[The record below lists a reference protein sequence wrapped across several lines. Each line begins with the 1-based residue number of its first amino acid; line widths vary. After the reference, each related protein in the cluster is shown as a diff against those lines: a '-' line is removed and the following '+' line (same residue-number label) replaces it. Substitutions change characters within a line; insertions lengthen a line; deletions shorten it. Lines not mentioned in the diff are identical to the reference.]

1 MNNGLLSLLASLQ
14 VSLIC
19 TARKPR
25 SIEQTGNTIPKGD
38 SKRSCIRLAPPWFP
52 LDRSTEYVRST
63 TTRDVYG
70 NVTSNDWG
78 EVLTTISPDPD
89 KTATTNGPRTRQTT
103 TISYSN
109 NNPTSVDSPLV
120 SATAYTWNDTYDA
133 MTSYTDELGNKV
145 YQVIDSATGL
155 VTQRRWE
162 QKASTANWQNAS
174 LTVDVNGDTF
184 VSPIDALAIVN
195 YVNSNG
201 EAPAAA
207 SSAAPPYLDV
217 DGNGLVTNADADYVI
232 AYINVVNS
240 GGTPYAPPT
249 ASTSADTIQQVDIT
263 YVTTSGL
270 PKGLVATET
279 VQTGRTSGTRVTT
292 YQYINTPSDPARHA
306 RVSSITETGDS
317 VNAVTSFTY
326 DNRGNISSVT
336 DPAGRVTK
344 FWHDNR
350 DRLIATM
357 SPDPDG
363 TGSLLPVLTRYDYDS
378 HDNLIASEL
387 INSRVEGTK
396 LYVTALITSYTY
408 DAMGRQTSTV
418 TQRPDL
424 EWHLTYSSSTVGLTS
439 TKPSSTSPITTS
451 ILEAYAAA
459 NSRIVN
465 TPASNSSYRGLV
477 SEVSYFG
484 TANTITET
492 ISNNGSDS
500 RVFKTEYDLL
510 NRPVKSVTPAPGSG
524 YTSKTGE
531 QLESGG
537 IVSRVEYDNLGNVV
551 ASRDGLNNLTKF
563 TYDDLNRVTSIGTP
577 HPTTSGSTLDTA
589 IEYFESAKGWITKS
603 NDPLGIKTFAES
615 DMLGRTVR
623 VSGSGVSTQSV
634 SYWKDGL
641 LKSTTDGFG
650 QVTDYAYDRQGRLT
664 SVTAPAATSGGTR
677 PVSNWTYA
685 VDSLLSTAVDP
696 LSRTTTYQYDAGG
709 RIQSVVSPDPDGT
722 GSLVSAYSKVL
733 RDSVGNV
740 MASTD
745 AVNEPLGNWN
755 LFTYD
760 SWFRNTSSIDA
771 LGAVTSTNFDVFGN
785 VTSVVDPLNNTTS
798 YTYNKLQQLVTEN
811 KGTDR
816 SFSYDANGNLAT
828 LTDRNS
834 RVTTYTYDNR
844 NRLTNESWGG
854 TRTLGYTYDS
864 IDRLTAISDSD
875 SLALDFSFAYD
886 SRSQLQ
892 GEVQSG
898 SSYLL
903 GKSFAFDR
911 DYDNVGN
918 QTKLASIIGGALS
931 GTDITGG
938 IKDFANTYTYDYL
951 NRRTSATQSQ
961 ASGGNSVA
969 AKHVTTAFNLASQIT
984 DVRRYSDTTNSS
996 ANLEAHTRHSFDSA
1010 GRLKSITHSKT
1021 ELGAGVNW
1029 DGTSSLP
1036 STGTFAAYFLSYDA
1050 DNRITSLASRADG
1063 FVTNFTY
1070 DIIDQLTAATTSAI
1084 SGLSMPFS
1092 PTAESYNLDENGN
1105 RKSSGGASQSAS
1117 GTHNRLQTDG
1127 TYNYTYD
1134 NEGNVTRRTKISDNT
1149 VTDYTWDYR
1158 NRLATVTDKVSASG
1172 ATLKQVEY
1180 TYDAFDQRTAKRVDI
1195 DGNGTWDRYEVYTW
1209 ADGQEVQRWVDSD
1222 GAGTGQKL
1230 RLANRYL
1237 WAESVD
1243 QLLSDEQYAS
1253 GTGMEVDATTAS
1265 GTAGTTLWAL
1275 TDHLGSVRDL
1285 LDNNGVVREHN
1296 VFDSF
1301 GRLIRE
1307 VDYNSSGTAISSTDA
1322 AAVDSIFGYTGR
1334 NWDSDIGM
1342 QYNRARW
1349 YDPQTGRWLSQDP
1362 IGFAAGDANLYRY
1375 VGNKPTMATDPT
1387 GLQEPTALPTPE
1399 EMERIRRE
1407 LGRNRAM
1414 GGIALGAHGHGVP
1427 AGSFARNDGV
1437 FRGGIDP
1444 DALARRLSA
1453 MATSAEGKSEGDRVG
1468 RAIAN
1473 TFNQNSGWWR
1483 FPKIPLFGPDERSK
1497 RIFCYEWA
1505 WAFHDAFMHESS
1517 GDHFKAKVQSSIT
1530 DDLKVHYWL
1539 KITSADGKTE
1549 VYVDDGF
1556 WETDEKTGVR
1566 IYIHDAKPMG
1576 GAYKFDSGGPISEK
1590 SRDKVW
1596 APPFYDHRNFKR
1608 GVDPNCGDWEG
1619 LNHLSP

>member
-1 MNNGLLSLLASLQ
+1 MLF
-14 VSLIC
+14 LI
-19 TARKPR
+19 
-25 SIEQTGNTIPKGD
+25 
-38 SKRSCIRLAPPWFP
+38 
-52 LDRSTEYVRST
+52 
-63 TTRDVYG
+63 
-70 NVTSNDWG
+70 
-78 EVLTTISPDPD
+78 
-89 KTATTNGPRTRQTT
+89 
-103 TISYSN
+103 
-109 NNPTSVDSPLV
+109 
-120 SATAYTWNDTYDA
+120 
-133 MTSYTDELGNKV
+133 
-145 YQVIDSATGL
+145 
-155 VTQRRWE
+155 
-162 QKASTANWQNAS
+162 
-174 LTVDVNGDTF
+174 
-184 VSPIDALAIVN
+184 
-195 YVNSNG
+195 
-201 EAPAAA
+201 
-207 SSAAPPYLDV
+207 
-217 DGNGLVTNADADYVI
+217 
-232 AYINVVNS
+232 S
-240 GGTPYAPPT
+240 GRYAPPT

-292 YQYINTPSDPARHA
+292 YQSINTPSDPARHA

-408 DAMGRQTSTV
+408 DALGRQTSTF

-484 TANTITET
+484 TANIVTET

-510 NRPVKSVTPAPGSG
+510 NRPVKSITPAPGSG

-537 IVSRVEYDNLGNVV
+537 IVSRVEYDNLGNIV

-563 TYDDLNRVTSIGTP
+563 TYDDLNRVNSIGTP

-677 PVSNWTYA
+677 PVSNWTYS
-685 VDSLLSTAVDP
+685 VDSLLSTVVDP

-722 GSLVSAYSKVL
+722 GSLASAYSKVL

-828 LTDRNS
+828 LTDRN
-834 RVTTYTYDNR
+834 
-844 NRLTNESWGG
+844 
-854 TRTLGYTYDS
+854 
-864 IDRLTAISDSD
+864 
-875 SLALDFSFAYD
+875 
-886 SRSQLQ
+886 
-892 GEVQSG
+892 
-898 SSYLL
+898 
-903 GKSFAFDR
+903 
-911 DYDNVGN
+911 
-918 QTKLASIIGGALS
+918 
-931 GTDITGG
+931 
-938 IKDFANTYTYDYL
+938 
-951 NRRTSATQSQ
+951 
-961 ASGGNSVA
+961 
-969 AKHVTTAFNLASQIT
+969 
-984 DVRRYSDTTNSS
+984 
-996 ANLEAHTRHSFDSA
+996 TRHSFDSA

-1036 STGTFAAYFLSYDA
+1036 STGTFAAYFLNYDA
-1050 DNRITSLASRADG
+1050 DNRIASLASRADG

-1084 SGLSMPFS
+1084 SGLTMPFS

-1134 NEGNVTRRTKISDNT
+1134 NEGNVTRRTKISDST

-1158 NRLATVTDKVSASG
+1158 NRLATVTDKDSASG

-1180 TYDAFDQRTAKRVDI
+1180 TYDAFDQRTAKRVDT

-1209 ADGQEVQRWVDSD
+1209 ADGQEVQRWVDTD

-1253 GTGMEVDATTAS
+1253 GTGMEIDATTAS

-1334 NWDSDIGM
+1334 DWDSDIGM

-1362 IGFAAGDANLYRY
+1362 IGFAAGDSNLYRY
-1375 VGNKPTMATDPT
+1375 VGNRATTHIDPSGLADWIPPELWAYPGKVGQFWKGYFWNGPVNVVTGTASAAYNYDDTWEGIKGAVADPAAAASAIGNEYYEKSLSTEGQGEICFDIATAVVGATKAAKASKLKNLKKLTDKVEVDIPNSASSRGAQLRDKYGSQFGEYMHFRGQGFTPAQSKYLTQPYSGRAGHHFPIPQRTGRDWNIPRSIIDSRFNVLRPTDMSIGRFYELHYRVDPFFHGT
-1387 GLQEPTALPTPE
+1387 RFPQAIGGTWRGGQLGLERYSGLQKIWYSTPCPTK
-1399 EMERIRRE
+1399 IGVGVG
-1407 LGRNRAM
+1407 LGT
-1414 GGIALGAHGHGVP
+1414 GA
-1427 AGSFARNDGV
+1427 AGAGYWWFSD
-1437 FRGGIDP
+1437 D
-1444 DALARRLSA
+1444 
-1453 MATSAEGKSEGDRVG
+1453 SE
-1468 RAIAN
+1468 
-1473 TFNQNSGWWR
+1473 
-1483 FPKIPLFGPDERSK
+1483 
-1497 RIFCYEWA
+1497 
-1505 WAFHDAFMHESS
+1505 
-1517 GDHFKAKVQSSIT
+1517 
-1530 DDLKVHYWL
+1530 
-1539 KITSADGKTE
+1539 
-1549 VYVDDGF
+1549 
-1556 WETDEKTGVR
+1556 
-1566 IYIHDAKPMG
+1566 
-1576 GAYKFDSGGPISEK
+1576 
-1590 SRDKVW
+1590 
-1596 APPFYDHRNFKR
+1596 
-1608 GVDPNCGDWEG
+1608 
-1619 LNHLSP
+1619 

>member
-1 MNNGLLSLLASLQ
+1 MSLS
-14 VSLIC
+14 C
-19 TARKPR
+19 
-25 SIEQTGNTIPKGD
+25 
-38 SKRSCIRLAPPWFP
+38 
-52 LDRSTEYVRST
+52 
-63 TTRDVYG
+63 
-70 NVTSNDWG
+70 
-78 EVLTTISPDPD
+78 
-89 KTATTNGPRTRQTT
+89 
-103 TISYSN
+103 
-109 NNPTSVDSPLV
+109 LV
-120 SATAYTWNDTYDA
+120 WDD
-133 MTSYTDELGNKV
+133 
-145 YQVIDSATGL
+145 DSATEM
-155 VTQRRWE
+155 QRL
-162 QKASTANWQNAS
+162 ASV
-174 LTVDVNGDTF
+174 L
-184 VSPIDALAIVN
+184 DA
-195 YVNSNG
+195 
-201 EAPAAA
+201 
-207 SSAAPPYLDV
+207 
-217 DGNGLVTNADADYVI
+217 
-232 AYINVVNS
+232 
-240 GGTPYAPPT
+240 
-249 ASTSADTIQQVDIT
+249 
-263 YVTTSGL
+263 
-270 PKGLVATET
+270 
-279 VQTGRTSGTRVTT
+279 
-292 YQYINTPSDPARHA
+292 
-306 RVSSITETGDS
+306 
-317 VNAVTSFTY
+317 
-326 DNRGNISSVT
+326 
-336 DPAGRVTK
+336 
-344 FWHDNR
+344 
-350 DRLIATM
+350 
-357 SPDPDG
+357 
-363 TGSLLPVLTRYDYDS
+363 
-378 HDNLIASEL
+378 
-387 INSRVEGTK
+387 
-396 LYVTALITSYTY
+396 
-408 DAMGRQTSTV
+408 
-418 TQRPDL
+418 
-424 EWHLTYSSSTVGLTS
+424 
-439 TKPSSTSPITTS
+439 
-451 ILEAYAAA
+451 
-459 NSRIVN
+459 
-465 TPASNSSYRGLV
+465 
-477 SEVSYFG
+477 
-484 TANTITET
+484 
-492 ISNNGSDS
+492 
-500 RVFKTEYDLL
+500 
-510 NRPVKSVTPAPGSG
+510 
-524 YTSKTGE
+524 
-531 QLESGG
+531 
-537 IVSRVEYDNLGNVV
+537 
-551 ASRDGLNNLTKF
+551 
-563 TYDDLNRVTSIGTP
+563 
-577 HPTTSGSTLDTA
+577 
-589 IEYFESAKGWITKS
+589 KS
-603 NDPLGIKTFAES
+603 NTERTGGVACAQPPATICYAFGILWAIDDRKDMNHWQKMGARRCKCCCLNPL
-615 DMLGRTVR
+615 
-623 VSGSGVSTQSV
+623 
-634 SYWKDGL
+634 
-641 LKSTTDGFG
+641 
-650 QVTDYAYDRQGRLT
+650 
-664 SVTAPAATSGGTR
+664 
-677 PVSNWTYA
+677 
-685 VDSLLSTAVDP
+685 
-696 LSRTTTYQYDAGG
+696 
-709 RIQSVVSPDPDGT
+709 
-722 GSLVSAYSKVL
+722 
-733 RDSVGNV
+733 
-740 MASTD
+740 
-745 AVNEPLGNWN
+745 
-755 LFTYD
+755 
-760 SWFRNTSSIDA
+760 FRNTSSIDA

-875 SLALDFSFAYD
+875 SLALDFSFGYD

-961 ASGGNSVA
+961 VSGGNSVA

-1036 STGTFAAYFLSYDA
+1036 STGTFAAYFLNYDA

-1134 NEGNVTRRTKISDNT
+1134 NEGNVTRRTKISDST

-1180 TYDAFDQRTAKRVDI
+1180 TYDAFDQRTAKRVDT

-1209 ADGQEVQRWVDSD
+1209 ADGQEVQRWVDTD

-1334 NWDSDIGM
+1334 DWDSDIGM

-1375 VGNKPTMATDPT
+1375 VGNHPSYANDPS
-1387 GLQEPTALPTPE
+1387 GLQEPLHPISLPNQHSPYVKNAFGEWVENTWYN
-1399 EMERIRRE
+1399 
-1407 LGRNRAM
+1407 GRNRPSLLDWIQAQEKNSKFSRPYSESGYCEM
-1414 GGIALGAHGHGVP
+1414 GPETQWHIDRRLREEAHQRQIERWQMIYALQEASINLLSAGRGGAALPPRRGVP
-1427 AGSFARNDGV
+1427 IPFPPRTPVGQYPFIPAAPVRTVPQGQTRVYRAVSEAEYLDAMKNGSLRPKYGE
-1437 FRGGIDP
+1437 
-1444 DALARRLSA
+1444 
-1453 MATSAEGKSEGDRVG
+1453 MEGKWFADSLEGAKLHGEALHGPGKYRIIEADVPTKPKSLYQHENMDG
-1468 RAIAN
+1468 R
-1473 TFNQNSGWWR
+1473 
-1483 FPKIPLFGPDERSK
+1483 GPAR
-1497 RIFCYEWA
+1497 
-1505 WAFHDAFMHESS
+1505 
-1517 GDHFKAKVQSSIT
+1517 
-1530 DDLKVHYWL
+1530 
-1539 KITSADGKTE
+1539 
-1549 VYVDDGF
+1549 
-1556 WETDEKTGVR
+1556 
-1566 IYIHDAKPMG
+1566 YIHCEDLG
-1576 GAYKFDSGGPISEK
+1576 GVVP
-1590 SRDKVW
+1590 
-1596 APPFYDHRNFKR
+1596 RNP
-1608 GVDPNCGDWEG
+1608 GE
-1619 LNHLSP
+1619 

>member
-1 MNNGLLSLLASLQ
+1 VRYVKYLLALVHPVNFYLTQRTRSRP
-14 VSLIC
+14 
-19 TARKPR
+19 RKPR
-25 SIEQTGNTIPKGD
+25 RLTIRDIPP
-38 SKRSCIRLAPPWFP
+38 AP
-52 LDRSTEYVRST
+52 
-63 TTRDVYG
+63 
-70 NVTSNDWG
+70 
-78 EVLTTISPDPD
+78 
-89 KTATTNGPRTRQTT
+89 
-103 TISYSN
+103 
-109 NNPTSVDSPLV
+109 
-120 SATAYTWNDTYDA
+120 
-133 MTSYTDELGNKV
+133 
-145 YQVIDSATGL
+145 
-155 VTQRRWE
+155 
-162 QKASTANWQNAS
+162 
-174 LTVDVNGDTF
+174 
-184 VSPIDALAIVN
+184 
-195 YVNSNG
+195 
-201 EAPAAA
+201 
-207 SSAAPPYLDV
+207 
-217 DGNGLVTNADADYVI
+217 
-232 AYINVVNS
+232 
-240 GGTPYAPPT
+240 
-249 ASTSADTIQQVDIT
+249 
-263 YVTTSGL
+263 
-270 PKGLVATET
+270 
-279 VQTGRTSGTRVTT
+279 GRTSGTRVTT

-484 TANTITET
+484 TANTVTET

-510 NRPVKSVTPAPGSG
+510 NRPFKSVTPAPGSG
-524 YTSKTGE
+524 YTSRTGE

-537 IVSRVEYDNLGNVV
+537 IVSRVEYDNLGNIV

-603 NDPLGIKTFAES
+603 NDPVGIKTFAES

-623 VSGSGVSTQSV
+623 VSGNGVSTQSV

-677 PVSNWTYA
+677 PVSSWTYS

-722 GSLVSAYSKVL
+722 GSLASAYSKVL

-961 ASGGNSVA
+961 VSGGNSVA

-1036 STGTFAAYFLSYDA
+1036 STGTFAAYFLNYDA

-1127 TYNYTYD
+1127 TYNYSYD
-1134 NEGNVTRRTKISDNT
+1134 NEGNVTRRTKISDST

-1180 TYDAFDQRTAKRVDI
+1180 TYDAFDQRTAKRVDS

-1209 ADGQEVQRWVDSD
+1209 ADGQEVQRWVDTD

-1253 GTGMEVDATTAS
+1253 GAGMEIDATTAS
-1265 GTAGTTLWAL
+1265 GTAGATLWAL

-1334 NWDSDIGM
+1334 DWDSDIGM

-1375 VGNKPTMATDPT
+1375 VGNSPTNATDPS
-1387 GLQEPTALPTPE
+1387 GLYGE
-1399 EMERIRRE
+1399 EWW
-1407 LGRNRAM
+1407 N
-1414 GGIALGAHGHGVP
+1414 
-1427 AGSFARNDGV
+1427 
-1437 FRGGIDP
+1437 
-1444 DALARRLSA
+1444 
-1453 MATSAEGKSEGDRVG
+1453 
-1468 RAIAN
+1468 
-1473 TFNQNSGWWR
+1473 NSGWDYLNPFAYSAWAGNGIGYGGAWLYYGPSNMAADVNMRHQIKVGIAQNMARDNNVQGTGEACYMRETERQYTELHARGNYEFQAAAAGMASPLGGGALPSGSSAGSSKPSPSAKPGGPSTPKPPTPPGSPATPPLRYPLGPNDVDWR
-1483 FPKIPLFGPDERSK
+1483 GTGKTVSDALDNAFSNTGVAKGDFTVTKWGKDKWGKSHPVEWRSKCGAEVNVDWPHDMHGPDAPHVGWQTGGK
-1497 RIFCYEWA
+1497 RG
-1505 WAFHDAFMHESS
+1505 S
-1517 GDHFKAKVQSSIT
+1517 
-1530 DDLKVHYWL
+1530 
-1539 KITSADGKTE
+1539 
-1549 VYVDDGF
+1549 
-1556 WETDEKTGVR
+1556 
-1566 IYIHDAKPMG
+1566 G
-1576 GAYKFDSGGPISEK
+1576 GA
-1590 SRDKVW
+1590 
-1596 APPFYDHRNFKR
+1596 KR
-1608 GVDPNCGDWEG
+1608 GHILIDEVPFNRPT
-1619 LNHLSP
+1619 NK